1 MIRQKEIGRIYE
13 KWTDVLLQT
22 DLFKNIEKDELIR
35 MLICL
40 SSRIVSYKQKE
51 LITIEKSTFSEIGV
65 ILEGEVAVIKENFA
79 GDRIFMSKLTAGDI
93 FGEITIFA
101 NGEPLATIEP
111 IVDTT
116 ILLLPSSRIVGIC
129 PNVCTGH
136 SMLIRNMLEVISRKA
151 VDLNKK
157 VEILSLKS
165 IREKIS
171 TYLLE
176 QYFEQGRLTFTIP
189 LKRHE
194 LAEFLN
200 TPRPSLSRELKKMKE
215 EGIIDF
221 YMNSFRIIDLA
232 ALKKSLST

>member
-151 VDLNKK
+151 VNLNKK

>member
-1 MIRQKEIGRIYE
+1 MYD
-13 KWTDVLLQT
+13 KWTNLLLQT
-22 DLFKNIEKDELIR
+22 QLFKNIDENELIR
-35 MLICL
+35 MLTCL

-51 LITIEKSTFSEIGV
+51 YITIEKSNFSEIGI
-65 ILEGEVAVIKENFA
+65 ILEGEVAVIKENLA
-79 GDRIFMSKLTAGDI
+79 GDRIFMSKLKSGDI
-93 FGEITIFA
+93 FGEITVFA
-101 NGEPLATIEP
+101 NGEQLATIEP
-111 IVDTT
+111 VVDTT
-116 ILLLPSSRIVGIC
+116 ILFLPSSRIVGIC
-129 PNVCTGH
+129 PNVCAGH

-176 QYFEQGRLTFTIP
+176 QYLEEGKLTFTIP

-221 YMNSFRIIDLA
+221 YMNSFRIVDLEV
-232 ALKKSLST
+232 LKKSISI

>member
-136 SMLIRNMLEVISRKA
+136 SMLIRNMLEVISRKV